1 MVTTAAFLV
10 GRIKPLKAYVLKGI
24 RTERVAEAELEYFG
38 PYPFH
43 KGRKT
48 IQSRFVDTEVLVSG
62 TVLWCVRVL
71 PAPAQKT

>member
-1 MVTTAAFLV
+1 MIERMV
-10 GRIKPLKAYVLKGI
+10 PLKTYLLKGA
-24 RTERVAEAELEYFG
+24 RAEKKAEAELEYFG
-38 PYPFH
+38 PYLFY

-48 IQSRFVDTEVLVSG
+48 IQSRFVNIEVLVSG